1 MTFRVRF
8 TREAE
13 LDLVRLYEFIL
24 DRDVTEL
31 ALAERALEAIR
42 HAITGLE
49 RSPFSYRKASGG
61 DSPFLREVVIPFGDS
76 GYVALFEVEDSD
88 VVTILAVRHQ
98 REDDYL

>member
-1 MTFRVRF
+1 VTFRVRF

-13 LDLVRLYEFIL
+13 VDLVRLYEFIL
-24 DRDVTEL
+24 GRDVTDRVM
-31 ALAERALEAIR
+31 AERALDAIR
-42 HAITGLE
+42 HATSGLE
-49 RSPFSYRKASGG
+49 RSPFSYRKAGG
-61 DSPFLREVVIPFGDS
+61 GGSPFLREVVIPFGDS

>member
-1 MTFRVRF
+1 VTFRVRF

>member
-13 LDLVRLYEFIL
+13 IDLVRLYEFL
-24 DRDVTEL
+24 LGRDVTDW
-31 ALAERALEAIR
+31 AMAERSLEAIR
-42 HAITGLE
+42 HAISGLE

-61 DSPFLREVVIPFGDS
+61 DSPFLREVVIPFGAS
-76 GYVALFEVEDSD
+76 GYVALFEIEGSD